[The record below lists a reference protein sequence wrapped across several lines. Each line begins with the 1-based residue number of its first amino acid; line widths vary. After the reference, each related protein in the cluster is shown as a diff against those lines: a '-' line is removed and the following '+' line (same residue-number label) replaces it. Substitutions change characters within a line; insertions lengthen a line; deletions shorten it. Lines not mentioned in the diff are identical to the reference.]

1 MIRSNY
7 IRRGVLALCM
17 LIMTMAAWAQHDSDS
32 LKNDFSK
39 SHQQD
44 SYRKNLHGDKL
55 KQTQHLGEVVVRGN
69 QVKRVNSSAFNVM
82 AVDTRRL
89 RNTNLDLAHVL
100 DRVSGVKVREDG
112 GLGSGASINLNG
124 FTGKHVKLFID
135 GVPMD
140 GASSSFS
147 INNIPASFAN
157 RIEVYKGVVPVDF
170 GGDALGGAINIVTDH
185 SPHTYVDASYS
196 YGSFNTH
203 RSNLSLGWTGKSG
216 LMLRLNAYQNYSDN
230 DYKVKTQWTDLET
243 NAVSNKEAWF
253 RRFHD
258 RYHNEAVIFQLGV
271 VDKTWADKFVFGL
284 NYSHEYAQ
292 IQNANLMKI
301 VFGGKYRTAQGWTPS
316 LLYEKR
322 NLAIPGLN
330 FRLSARYD
338 MVKTNNVDTLS
349 RTYSWT
355 GEYKVN
361 AYQGEGVPTLA
372 EFKGYTLA
380 TVANLTY
387 HLGDQHF
394 FTLNDTYTHY
404 RRRTT
409 NAASNSVQSSAA
421 TFMRRI
427 NAKNT
432 LGLSYK
438 FIPNQHW
445 NMVVF
450 LKYYDSH
457 VRGPVNIASS
467 GRADYQEQERSTD
480 ALGYGAAGTYFL
492 LHKDL
497 QVKLSYERTYRL
509 PTDRELFGD
518 GDYEDGNATLRP
530 EKSDNL
536 NLNLG
541 YQHTF
546 NDAHT
551 LSADAG
557 FNYRHVVDYI
567 IRTIGQKGVAVSTN
581 HGKVLGLGMD
591 LGLHYYYKDVAS
603 IGGNFSLQNTR
614 DRERLNSIGAESVTY
629 GDRVPNLPYT
639 FGGADASYT
648 FKHVLGKANRLTI
661 GWNMRYVHRFFR
673 SWASEGAKLYM
684 PEQWSH
690 DANLVYAI
698 QGGRYNVS
706 IEANNFTNALL
717 YDNYSLQKP
726 GRSFSIKF
734 RYVLYKQ

>member
-7 IRRGVLALCM
+7 IRRGVVALCILM
-17 LIMTMAAWAQHDSDS
+17 MTLVAYAQHSTDS
-32 LKNDFSK
+32 LSNN
-39 SHQQD
+39 
-44 SYRKNLHGDKL
+44 YRKSQHQGDKF
-55 KQTQHLGEVVVRGN
+55 KKTQHLGEVVVRGN
-69 QVKRVNSSAFNVM
+69 QVKRVNSSAFNVT

-112 GLGSGASINLNG
+112 GLGSGVSINLNG

-140 GASSSFS
+140 GAASSFG

-203 RSNLSLGWTGKSG
+203 RSNLSLGWTGKQG
-216 LMLRLNAYQNYSDN
+216 LTLRLNAYQNYSDN

-243 NAVSNKEAWF
+243 NAVSKDEAWF

-258 RYHNEAVIFQLGV
+258 RYHNEAVILQVGV
-271 VDKTWADKFVFGL
+271 VDKKWADKLLFGL
-284 NYSHEYAQ
+284 NYTHEYAQ

-301 VFGGKYRTAQGWTPS
+301 VFGGKYRTAQGLAPS

-322 NLAIPGLN
+322 NIGVPGLN

-338 MVKTNNVDTLS
+338 IVKTNNVDTLS

-355 GEYKVN
+355 GEYREN

-372 EFKGYTLA
+372 EFKGYTFA
-380 TVANLTY
+380 GVANLTY

-409 NAASNSVQSSAA
+409 NSAANSVQQIAS

-427 NAKNT
+427 NQKNV

-438 FIPNQHW
+438 FLPNEHW
-445 NMVVF
+445 NLVAF
-450 LKYYDSH
+450 LKYYHSL
-457 VRGPVNIASS
+457 VKGPVNIATS
-467 GRADYQEQERSTD
+467 GRADYEEQERSTD
-480 ALGYGAAGTYFL
+480 ALGWGAAGTYFL
-492 LHKDL
+492 LGKDL

-530 EKSDNL
+530 EKSDNV

-541 YQHTF
+541 YQHTW
-546 NDAHT
+546 NDVHT
-551 LSADAG
+551 LSLDAG
-557 FNYRHVVDYI
+557 LNYRNVQDYI

-581 HGKVLGLGMD
+581 HGKILGLGMD
-591 LGLHYYYKDVAS
+591 FGAHYYYKDVAS
-603 IGGNFSLQNTR
+603 FGGNFSMQNTR
-614 DRERLNSIGAESVTY
+614 NKERLNSIGAESVTY
-629 GDRVPNLPYT
+629 NDRVPNLPYT

-661 GWNMRYVHRFFR
+661 GWNMKYVHKFFR
-673 SWASEGAKLYM
+673 SWAGEGAKLYV
-684 PEQWSH
+684 PNQVSH

-706 IEANNFTNALL
+706 VEANNFTNALL

-726 GRSFSIKF
+726 GRNFSIKF
-734 RYVLYKQ
+734 RYVFYKQ

>member
-1 MIRSNY
+1 MPSI
-7 IRRGVLALCM
+7 LL
-17 LIMTMAAWAQHDSDS
+17 
-32 LKNDFSK
+32 
-39 SHQQD
+39 
-44 SYRKNLHGDKL
+44 
-55 KQTQHLGEVVVRGN
+55 QT
-69 QVKRVNSSAFNVM
+69 
-82 AVDTRRL
+82 T
-89 RNTNLDLAHVL
+89 
-100 DRVSGVKVREDG
+100 
-112 GLGSGASINLNG
+112 
-124 FTGKHVKLFID
+124 
-135 GVPMD
+135 
-140 GASSSFS
+140 
-147 INNIPASFAN
+147 
-157 RIEVYKGVVPVDF
+157 
-170 GGDALGGAINIVTDH
+170 
-185 SPHTYVDASYS
+185 PHTYIDASYS

-203 RSNLSLGWTGKSG
+203 RSNLSLGLSGKSG
-216 LMLRLNAYQNYSDN
+216 LTFRLNAYQNYSDN
-230 DYKVKTQWTDLET
+230 DYKVKTQWTDLNT
-243 NAVSNKEAWF
+243 NAVSNDEAWF

-258 RYHNEAVIFQLGV
+258 RYHNEAVVLQVGV
-271 VDKTWADKFVFGL
+271 VDKKWADKLIFGL

-322 NLAIPGLN
+322 NLVIPGLN
-330 FRLSARYD
+330 FRLSARYN

-387 HLGDQHF
+387 HIGDQHF

-409 NAASNSVQSSAA
+409 NTASNNVQSSAA
-421 TFMRRI
+421 TFMRRV

-432 LGLSYK
+432 LGVSYK

-445 NMVVF
+445 NMVAF

-457 VRGPVNIASS
+457 VRGPVNVASS
-467 GRADYQEQERSTD
+467 GRADYQEQERSTN
-480 ALGYGAAGTYFL
+480 ALGYGVAGTYFL
-492 LHKDL
+492 FHKDL
-497 QVKLSYERTYRL
+497 QTKLSYERTYHL

-536 NLNLG
+536 NFNLS

-546 NDAHT
+546 NDTHT
-551 LSADAG
+551 LSVDAG
-557 FNYRHVVDYI
+557 FNYRYMQDYI
-567 IRTIGQKGVAVSTN
+567 IRTIGQKGVAVSSN
-581 HGKVLGLGMD
+581 HGKVQGMGMD
-591 LGLHYYYKDVAS
+591 LSLHYYFKDVAS
-603 IGGNFSLQNTR
+603 VGGNLSIQNTR
-614 DRERLNSIGAESVTY
+614 DKERYNSIGAASITY
-629 GDRVPNLPYT
+629 GNRVPNLPYT

-648 FKHVLGKANRLTI
+648 FKRVLDKDNRLTI
-661 GWNMRYVHRFFR
+661 GCDLRYIHKFYR
-673 SWASEGAKLYM
+673 SWVSEGAKLYV
-684 PEQWSH
+684 PEQLSC
-690 DANLVYAI
+690 DANMVYAI

-706 IEANNFTNALL
+706 LEANNFTNALL

-734 RYVLYKQ
+734 RYVFYKQ

>member
-1 MIRSNY
+1 MWVLCVLMNY
-7 IRRGVLALCM
+7 CASV
-17 LIMTMAAWAQHDSDS
+17 AWAQNSTDS
-32 LKNDFSK
+32 LKKDF
-39 SHQQD
+39 
-44 SYRKNLHGDKL
+44 RK
-55 KQTQHLGEVVVRGN
+55 TQHLGEVVVRGN

-112 GLGSGASINLNG
+112 GLGSGVSINLNG

-140 GASSSFS
+140 GASSSFG

-203 RSNLSLGWTGKSG
+203 RSNLSLGWTGKQG
-216 LMLRLNAYQNYSDN
+216 LTLRLNAYQNYSDN

-243 NAVSNKEAWF
+243 NAVSKDEAWF

-258 RYHNEAVIFQLGV
+258 LYHNEAVIFQIGL
-271 VDKTWADKFVFGL
+271 VDKKWADKLMLGL
-284 NYSHEYAQ
+284 NYTHEYAQ

-301 VFGGKYRTAQGWTPS
+301 VFGGKYRTAQGLAPS

-322 NLAIPGLN
+322 NLGIPGLN

-349 RTYSWT
+349 RTYCWT

-372 EFKGYTLA
+372 EFKGYTFA
-380 TVANLTY
+380 GVANLTY
-387 HLGDQHF
+387 HIGDQHF

-409 NAASNSVQSSAA
+409 NSAANSVQQTAS
-421 TFMRRI
+421 TFMRRV
-427 NAKNT
+427 NRKNV

-438 FIPNQHW
+438 FIPADAW
-445 NMVVF
+445 NIVAF

-467 GRADYQEQERSTD
+467 GRADYEEQERSTN
-480 ALGYGAAGTYFL
+480 ALGWGAAGTYFL

-497 QVKLSYERTYRL
+497 QFKMSYERTYRL

-530 EKSDNL
+530 EKSDNV
-536 NLNLG
+536 NFNIG

-546 NDAHT
+546 GEDHT
-551 LSADAG
+551 LSVDAG
-557 FNYRHVVDYI
+557 FNYRHVQDYI

-581 HGKVLGLGMD
+581 HGKVSGLGMD
-591 LGLHYYYKDVAS
+591 LGVHYYKDVAS
-603 IGGNFSLQNTR
+603 IGGNLSMQNTR
-614 DRERLNSIGAESVTY
+614 NKERLNSIGAESATY
-629 GDRVPNLPYT
+629 NDRVPNLPYS

-648 FKHVLGKANRLTI
+648 FKHVLGKANRLNI
-661 GWNMRYVHRFFR
+661 GWNMRYVHKFFR
-673 SWASEGAKLYM
+673 SWASEGAKLYV
-684 PEQWSH
+684 PNQLSH
-690 DANLVYAI
+690 DANLTYAI

-706 IEANNFTNALL
+706 LEANNFTNALL

-726 GRSFSIKF
+726 GRNFSVKF
-734 RYVLYKQ
+734 RYVFYKR

>member
-7 IRRGVLALCM
+7 VRRGLGTLCM
-17 LIMTMAAWAQHDSDS
+17 LTVSSAVMAQHSTTDS
-32 LKNDFSK
+32 LTHDFKRPHGHGGKFSK
-39 SHQQD
+39 TQQ
-44 SYRKNLHGDKL
+44 
-55 KQTQHLGEVVVRGN
+55 LGEVVVRGN
-69 QVKRVNSSAFNVM
+69 QVKRVNSSAFNVV

-112 GLGSGASINLNG
+112 GVGSGVSVNLNG

-140 GASSSFS
+140 GASSSFG

-185 SPHTYVDASYS
+185 SPHTYVDVSYS

-203 RSNLSLGWTGKSG
+203 RSNLSLGWTSKQG
-216 LMLRLNAYQNYSDN
+216 LTLKLNAYQNYSDN
-230 DYKVKTQWTDLET
+230 DYKVKTQWTDLQT
-243 NAVSNKEAWF
+243 NAVSEEEGWF

-258 RYHNEAVIFQLGV
+258 RYHNEAVIFQIGV
-271 VDKTWADKFVFGL
+271 VDKAWADKLVFGV

-301 VFGGKYRTAQGWTPS
+301 VFGGKHRTAQGWTPS

-322 NLAIPGLN
+322 NLGVTGLN

-355 GEYKVN
+355 GEYREN

-372 EFKGYTLA
+372 EFKGYTFA
-380 TVANLTY
+380 GVANLTY
-387 HLGDQHF
+387 QIGDRHF
-394 FTLNDTYTHY
+394 FTINDTYTHY

-409 NAASNSVQSSAA
+409 NSAANSVQQTAA
-421 TFMRRI
+421 TFMRRV
-427 NAKNT
+427 NRKNV

-438 FIPNQHW
+438 FLPSDSW
-445 NMVVF
+445 NLVAF
-450 LKYYDSH
+450 LKYYDSQ
-457 VRGPVNIASS
+457 VQGPVNVATS
-467 GRADYQEQERSTD
+467 GRADYEEQKRSTN
-480 ALGYGAAGTYFL
+480 ALGWGAAGTYFL
-492 LHKDL
+492 LNKDL
-497 QVKLSYERTYRL
+497 QLKLSYERTCRL

-530 EKSDNL
+530 EKSDNV
-536 NLNLG
+536 NLNIG

-546 NDAHT
+546 NDVHT
-551 LSADAG
+551 LSLDAG
-557 FNYRHVVDYI
+557 LNYRNVQDYI

-581 HGKVLGLGMD
+581 HGKIVGLGID
-591 LGLHYYYKDVAS
+591 LGAHYYYKDVAS
-603 IGGNFSLQNTR
+603 VGGNYSIQNTR
-614 DRERLNSIGAESVTY
+614 NKERLNSIGAESVTY
-629 GDRVPNLPYT
+629 NDRVPNLPYA
-639 FGGADASYT
+639 FGGMDASYT
-648 FKHVLGKANRLTI
+648 FKHVLGKSNRLTV
-661 GWNMRYVHRFFR
+661 GWTMRYVHKFFR
-673 SWASEGAKLYM
+673 SWASEGAKLYV
-684 PEQWSH
+684 PNQLSH
-690 DANLVYAI
+690 DANVTYAI
-698 QGGRYNVS
+698 KGGRYNISV
-706 IEANNFTNALL
+706 EANNFTDALL

-726 GRSFSIKF
+726 GRNFSMKF
-734 RYVLYKQ
+734 RYVFYKQ

>member
-1 MIRSNY
+1 M
-7 IRRGVLALCM
+7 A
-17 LIMTMAAWAQHDSDS
+17 AAWAQQDSDS
-32 LKNDFSK
+32 LKNYK
-39 SHQQD
+39 HHHRTEQQ
-44 SYRKNLHGDKL
+44 GGKL
-55 KQTQHLGEVVVRGN
+55 KQTQHLDEVVVRGS
-69 QVKRVNSSAFNVM
+69 QVKRVNSSAFNVL

-89 RNTNLDLAHVL
+89 RNTNFDLAHVL
-100 DRVSGVKVREDG
+100 DRVPGVKVREEG
-112 GLGSGASINLNG
+112 GLGSGVSINLNG

-147 INNIPASFAN
+147 INNIPASFAQ

-185 SPHTYVDASYS
+185 SPHTSVDASYS

-203 RSNLSLGWTGKSG
+203 RSKLSLGWWGKSG
-216 LMLRLNAYQNYSDN
+216 FTFRLNAYQNYSDN
-230 DYKVKTQWTDLET
+230 DYKVKTQWTDLKT
-243 NAVSNKEAWF
+243 NAVSKDEAWF

-258 RYHNEAVIFQLGV
+258 QYHNEAAVLQIGV
-271 VDKTWADKFVFGL
+271 MDQQWANKLIFGL
-284 NYSHEYAQ
+284 NYSQEYAQ

-301 VFGGKYRTAQGWTPS
+301 VFGGKERTAQGWTPS

-322 NLAIPGLN
+322 NLIFPDLN
-330 FRLSARYD
+330 LRLSTRYD

-361 AYQGEGVPTLA
+361 SYQGEGVPSLA
-372 EFKGYTLA
+372 EFKGYTWA
-380 TVANLTY
+380 TVAQLTY
-387 HLGDQHF
+387 HRGDQHF

-409 NAASNSVQSSAA
+409 NAASNNVQSSAA
-421 TFMRRI
+421 TFMRRL

-438 FIPNQHW
+438 FLPSQHW

-450 LKYYDSH
+450 LKHYASH
-457 VRGPVNIASS
+457 VRGPVNVASS
-467 GRADYQEQERSTD
+467 GRAIYQEQERSTH
-480 ALGYGAAGTYFL
+480 ALGHGVAGTCFL

-497 QVKLSYERTYRL
+497 QAKLSYERTYCL

-518 GDYEDGNATLRP
+518 GDYEEGNTTLRP

-536 NLNLG
+536 NFNLN

-546 NDAHT
+546 CDAHT
-551 LSADAG
+551 VSVDAG
-557 FNYRHVVDYI
+557 FNYRYMQDYI

-581 HGKVLGLGMD
+581 HGKVLGKGLD
-591 LGLHYYYKDVAS
+591 LSLHYYFKDVAS
-603 IGGNFSLQNTR
+603 IGGNFSIQNTR
-614 DRERLNSIGAESVTY
+614 DQERFNSIGAPSITY

-639 FGGADASYT
+639 FGGAEASYA
-648 FKHVLGKANRLTI
+648 FKHVLGRDNRLTVGCDI
-661 GWNMRYVHRFFR
+661 RYIHKFYR
-673 SWASEGAKLYM
+673 SWASEGAKLYV
-684 PEQWSH
+684 PEQLSC
-690 DANLVYAI
+690 DANVVYAI

-706 IEANNFTNALL
+706 LEANNITNALL

-726 GRSFSIKF
+726 GQNFSIKF
-734 RYVLYKQ
+734 RYVFYKQ

>member
-1 MIRSNY
+1 M
-7 IRRGVLALCM
+7 
-17 LIMTMAAWAQHDSDS
+17 
-32 LKNDFSK
+32 
-39 SHQQD
+39 
-44 SYRKNLHGDKL
+44 
-55 KQTQHLGEVVVRGN
+55 
-69 QVKRVNSSAFNVM
+69 
-82 AVDTRRL
+82 
-89 RNTNLDLAHVL
+89 
-100 DRVSGVKVREDG
+100 
-112 GLGSGASINLNG
+112 
-124 FTGKHVKLFID
+124 
-135 GVPMD
+135 
-140 GASSSFS
+140 
-147 INNIPASFAN
+147 
-157 RIEVYKGVVPVDF
+157 
-170 GGDALGGAINIVTDH
+170 
-185 SPHTYVDASYS
+185 
-196 YGSFNTH
+196 
-203 RSNLSLGWTGKSG
+203 
-216 LMLRLNAYQNYSDN
+216 
-230 DYKVKTQWTDLET
+230 
-243 NAVSNKEAWF
+243 
-253 RRFHD
+253 
-258 RYHNEAVIFQLGV
+258 
-271 VDKTWADKFVFGL
+271 
-284 NYSHEYAQ
+284 
-292 IQNANLMKI
+292 
-301 VFGGKYRTAQGWTPS
+301 
-316 LLYEKR
+316 
-322 NLAIPGLN
+322 
-330 FRLSARYD
+330 
-338 MVKTNNVDTLS
+338 DTLS

-445 NMVVF
+445 NLVAF

-518 GDYEDGNATLRP
+518 GDYEEGNATLRP
-530 EKSDNL
+530 EKSDNV

-546 NDAHT
+546 NDVHT
-551 LSADAG
+551 LSVDAG
-557 FNYRHVVDYI
+557 FNYRYVTDYI

-581 HGKVLGLGMD
+581 HGKVLGMGMD

-603 IGGNFSLQNTR
+603 IGGNFSMQNTR

-639 FGGADASYT
+639 FGGTDASYT

-661 GWNMRYVHRFFR
+661 GWDMRYVHRFFR
-673 SWASEGAKLYM
+673 SWASEGAKLFV
-684 PEQWSH
+684 PEQLSH

-698 QGGRYNVS
+698 QGGKYNVS
-706 IEANNFTNALL
+706 LEANNFTNALL

-726 GRSFSIKF
+726 GRSFCIKF
-734 RYVLYKQ
+734 RYVFYKQ